1 MAAESPTLSNQRRR
15 TRAALLQAAGQL
27 LAQGVTPTVA
37 QVADE
42 ALVSRRTAYRY
53 FPTADQLLADA
64 ALELTAGEITSRIT
78 ATDPVERADELV
90 ATINEMTL
98 RHEQSLR
105 TLVRTTIDSPRD
117 PDGPRRGI
125 RRMAWIEQVLEP
137 LREQLSP
144 TAWRRVTAAL
154 ALTVG
159 IEARLSLVDV
169 AGLTDEEAGLV
180 SRWAARVIVQS
191 ALDDPDHAAL
201 VGQAGKDHPN
211 SA

>member
-1 MAAESPTLSNQRRR
+1 MAAESPALSNQRRR
-15 TRAALLQAAGQL
+15 TRAALLQAAGRL
-27 LAQGVTPTVA
+27 LTQGVTPTVA

-78 ATDPVERADELV
+78 ATDPLDRVDELV
-90 ATINEMTL
+90 STVNEMTL
-98 RHEQSLR
+98 RNEQSLR
-105 TLVRTTIDSPRD
+105 TLVRTTLDAPRD
-117 PDGPRRGI
+117 ADGPRRGL

-137 LREQLSP
+137 VRAQLSP
-144 TAWRRVTAAL
+144 TAFRRVTAAL

-169 AGLTDEEAGLV
+169 AGLTDGEADLV
-180 SRWAARVIVQS
+180 SRWVARIIV
-191 ALDDPDHAAL
+191 AAAL
-201 VGQAGKDHPN
+201 ADPGDATLARE
-211 SA
+211 S